1 MRLKFCKKDIVT
13 FAFVVILT
21 AVNFVCTGFVELIL
35 LLLHVLFAVAEINTL
50 QHTIKHLSNVS
61 NVNSILK
68 KKSCYSQNN

>member
-35 LLLHVLFAVAEINTL
+35 LLLQVLFAVAEINIL
-50 QHTIKHLSNVS
+50 PLLLVLFSVF
-61 NVNSILK
+61 SINLGK
-68 KKSCYSQNN
+68 ATCKYS